1 MKVICWTI
9 PLHSWFVTDPKKV
22 QIKTG
27 SHKLSP
33 ISLSIL
39 LQSAE
44 WCSAVWQVYNKMLC
58 LISVWCVVTNK
69 LREQPTAEETNFSFL
84 PLAHCQYHCHQPSSP
99 RQSPLL
105 VEVLLRT
112 KSVQLKID
120 WNHENRSEYEIMNTN
135 LKIIKRWKKQFTY
148 FVEDIY
154 VSLSMYEENWSK
166 YNFIDNVDLLHLLWS
181 VFSSSTALCDISGPL
196 SSAVLYL
203 VALVGAG
210 THFHSITLQTR
221 NVSLHTSY
229 RMCRDG
235 IW

>member
-9 PLHSWFVTDPKKV
+9 PLHSWFVTHPKKV

-39 LQSAE
+39 LRSAE

-84 PLAHCQYHCHQPSSP
+84 PLAPCQYHCHQPSSP

-120 WNHENRSEYEIMNTN
+120 WNHENRSEYEYEYTGWN
-135 LKIIKRWKKQFTY
+135 WK
-148 FVEDIY
+148 
-154 VSLSMYEENWSK
+154 ENWSK
-166 YNFIDNVDLLHLLWS
+166 YNFIDNMDLLWS

-235 IW
+235 IWWDGI